1 MSFTAS
7 YSMAGAGT
15 LFALFWLFVYFKYM
29 HSFKDVIDAIDKK
42 KYMLGE
48 LYFIGFG
55 IIKLFRINI
64 KNKKGRKKIKE
75 IGEIYGDKYAEF
87 YYYIVTGGGITYF
100 ATILPLGFFIGAIAN
115 DTIVCLLG
123 VLASLLLMFY
133 LYSDIDKNVS
143 GRREDILNSLPQ
155 ALSKFTLLINAGL
168 IVREAWQKTAYTNS
182 GPLYEEMQN
191 ACIEMDNGVSVR
203 QAINH
208 FAERCAV
215 KEVRKFANSVN
226 QNMEKGG
233 GELSKTLK
241 ELTTVSW
248 EEKRSRVKIKA
259 AGVGTKLMFPSMII
273 FVGIIL
279 MVVVPMFANLSF

>member
-1 MSFTAS
+1 
-7 YSMAGAGT
+7 
-15 LFALFWLFVYFKYM
+15 
-29 HSFKDVIDAIDKK
+29 
-42 KYMLGE
+42 
-48 LYFIGFG
+48 
-55 IIKLFRINI
+55 
-64 KNKKGRKKIKE
+64 
-75 IGEIYGDKYAEF
+75 
-87 YYYIVTGGGITYF
+87 
-100 ATILPLGFFIGAIAN
+100 
-115 DTIVCLLG
+115 
-123 VLASLLLMFY
+123 
-133 LYSDIDKNVS
+133 
-143 GRREDILNSLPQ
+143 
-155 ALSKFTLLINAGL
+155 
-168 IVREAWQKTAYTNS
+168 
-182 GPLYEEMQN
+182 MQN

-279 MVVVPMFANLSF
+279 MVVVPTFANINF